1 MEISPKDIYMTNRD
15 IRTPI
20 DPASDFWN
28 YAEFAELNKNKSP
41 VFIFGIVRYI

>member
-28 YAEFAELNKNKSP
+28 YAEFAELKKIK
-41 VFIFGIVRYI
+41 VQFLFLG